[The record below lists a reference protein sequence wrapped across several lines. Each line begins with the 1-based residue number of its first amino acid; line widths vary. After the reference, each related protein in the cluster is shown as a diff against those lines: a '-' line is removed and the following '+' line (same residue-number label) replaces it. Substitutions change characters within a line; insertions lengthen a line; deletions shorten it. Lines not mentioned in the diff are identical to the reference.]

1 LHHKEPRSA
10 NSAPR
15 QRQQPEKEWMS
26 FIAKNNAW
34 AKVTEKFDFPHEDE
48 VPADQLNR
56 VPWKGLIG
64 NKPHPTIRG
73 AKQVVASTRNDD

>member
-26 FIAKNNAW
+26 FRAKNNAW
-34 AKVTEKFDFPHEDE
+34 AKVTEKFDLPHEDE
-48 VPADQLNR
+48 VPADQ
-56 VPWKGLIG
+56 KGLIG